1 MKKRYLIVIL
11 LAAVIGILLIGK
23 NIIVKIA
30 VERGV
35 RAATGLSLKIKKLDL
50 GIIATRVGIKEM
62 KIFNPKGF
70 DDEIM
75 CYVPEIFVDYNLG
88 AMIKGKVLLEDVRLN
103 LDRLTIVKNKQG
115 QTNLDALK
123 AKKARANPPQQR
135 ENDGKKAR
143 EKKVP
148 KIQINHLV
156 LKIGTVIYKDYSK
169 GEKPVVKEY
178 HINISEEINDIMDVK
193 ALLGII
199 VARTLAK
206 TALTSLADFN
216 KDVVK
221 DAVGASKQ
229 VVDILKSTAETF
241 REQIKLPFDG
251 SGLTP

>member
-115 QTNLDALK
+115 
-123 AKKARANPPQQR
+123 
-135 ENDGKKAR
+135 
-143 EKKVP
+143 
-148 KIQINHLV
+148 
-156 LKIGTVIYKDYSK
+156 
-169 GEKPVVKEY
+169 
-178 HINISEEINDIMDVK
+178 
-193 ALLGII
+193 
-199 VARTLAK
+199 
-206 TALTSLADFN
+206 
-216 KDVVK
+216 
-221 DAVGASKQ
+221 VG
-229 VVDILKSTAETF
+229 
-241 REQIKLPFDG
+241 
-251 SGLTP
+251 